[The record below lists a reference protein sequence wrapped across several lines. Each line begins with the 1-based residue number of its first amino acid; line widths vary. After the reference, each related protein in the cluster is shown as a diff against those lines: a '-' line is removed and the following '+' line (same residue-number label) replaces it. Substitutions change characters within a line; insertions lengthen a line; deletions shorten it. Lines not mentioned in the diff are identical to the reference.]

1 MVFTKQNPPSGYY
14 VYAYIRASDLTPYYI
29 GKGKENRAYNK
40 HDNIPIPKNQDRIII
55 VEHNLTEIG
64 ALAIERRLIA
74 WYGRKDNNTG
84 ILRNKTDG
92 GDGISGRV
100 YSVEDLSKM
109 SASMKGKNKNPK
121 TEEHK
126 NKISSAMTGRKFSE
140 EHKEKLKKTRSLE
153 TRKKMSESAKKR
165 KHSPES
171 IEKIRMSSS
180 GRTHSKETKEK
191 IGLASRLRGKK
202 STYISPTYY
211 HQCQDRLE
219 QKHLGQ

>member
-1 MVFTKQNPPSGYY
+1 MVFTKQNPLSGYY

-29 GKGKENRAYNK
+29 GKGKERRAYNK

-92 GDGISGRV
+92 GEGCSGRV
-100 YSVEDLSKM
+100 YSVEDLAKI
-109 SASMKGKNKNPK
+109 SARMKGKNKNPK

-140 EHKEKLKKTRSLE
+140 DHKEKLKKTRSLE

-165 KHSPES
+165 KHSPDGKNLE
-171 IEKIRMSSS
+171 MSRNS
-180 GRTHSKETKEK
+180 
-191 IGLASRLRGKK
+191 
-202 STYISPTYY
+202 
-211 HQCQDRLE
+211 Q
-219 QKHLGQ
+219 

>member
-1 MVFTKQNPPSGYY
+1 MVFTKQNPLSGYY

-29 GKGKENRAYNK
+29 GKGKERRAYNK

-74 WYGRKDNNTG
+74 WYGRKNNNTG

-92 GDGISGRV
+92 GEGCSGRV
-100 YSVEDLSKM
+100 YSVEDLAKI
-109 SASMKGKNKNPK
+109 SARMKGKNKNPK

-140 EHKEKLKKTRSLE
+140 DHKEKLKKTRSLE

-191 IGLASRLRGKK
+191 IGLASRLRRKK
-202 STYISPTYY
+202 STYI
-211 HQCQDRLE
+211 
-219 QKHLGQ
+219 